1 MDRRTE
7 SETAFSSGCTVW
19 RRYTS
24 GNSYNGSVGFLYIV
38 GMNKELRFG
47 VGECRNDIGGYFII
61 DEEKTVVPQEKF
73 ADNMLYIKHVDG
85 DDYLYSAEI
94 RSI

>member
-1 MDRRTE
+1 MESSADGE
-7 SETAFSSGCTVW
+7 SETRFQKRMHSLEKI
-19 RRYTS
+19 YL

-61 DEEKTVVPQEKF
+61 DGKRKP
-73 ADNMLYIKHVDG
+73 
-85 DDYLYSAEI
+85 
-94 RSI
+94 